1 MNEKSSFDIQQIIE
15 QVRAIITQ
23 PVSYFQSM
31 PRAGGFGDPVVF
43 VAVMGAVAGVI
54 AALFALFGSA
64 GGLLVGVFGA
74 LIFGPLMA
82 VLGAF
87 IGAAVL
93 YVIWKLMGSTEDY
106 EAAFRC
112 QAALAALYPVSALLG
127 IIPYIGSIVTIAW
140 AAWLLVE
147 ASVAVHGRQRKTAQI
162 VFGVLAVLFIFT
174 SLGSERASRE
184 METRME
190 AMGGQFEDLEDLSP
204 EEAGRKMG
212 EFLKGLEEGAQSDR
226 DQ

>member
-1 MNEKSSFDIQQIIE
+1 MSVNNGFDIQQIIAQARE
-15 QVRAIITQ
+15 VITR
-23 PVSYFQSM
+23 PVNYFQSM
-31 PRAGGFGDPVVF
+31 EKTGGFGDPVVF

-54 AALFALFGSA
+54 AAVFALFGSA
-64 GGLLVGVFGA
+64 GGLLAAVFGA

-93 YVIWKLMGSTEDY
+93 YVIWKLMGSTENY
-106 EAAFRC
+106 ETAFRC
-112 QAALAALYPVSALLG
+112 QAALAALYPISALLS
-127 IIPYIGSIVTIAW
+127 IVPYIGGIVTIAW
-140 AAWLLVE
+140 GAWLLVE
-147 ASVAVHGRQRKTAQI
+147 ASVAVHARPRKTAQI

-184 METRME
+184 MDARMAE
-190 AMGGQFEDLEDLSP
+190 VGGHFQDMENLSP

-212 EFLKGLEEGAQSDR
+212 EFLKGLEEGAQSGDA
-226 DQ
+226 Q

>member
-1 MNEKSSFDIQQIIE
+1 MSEKSSFDIQQIIE
-15 QVRAIITQ
+15 QVRAIVTQ

-31 PRAGGFGDPVVF
+31 PRTGGFGDPVVF

-106 EAAFRC
+106 EVAFRC

-127 IIPYIGSIVTIAW
+127 IVPYIGSIVTIAW
-140 AAWLLVE
+140 GAWLLVE

-184 METRME
+184 MEARME
-190 AMGGQFEDLEDLSP
+190 VMGGQFEDLEDLSP

-212 EFLKGLEEGAQSDR
+212 EFLKGLEEGAQTDR

>member
-1 MNEKSSFDIQQIIE
+1 MSVNNGFDIQQIIAQARE
-15 QVRAIITQ
+15 VITR
-23 PVSYFQSM
+23 PVNYFQSM
-31 PRAGGFGDPVVF
+31 QKTGGFGDPVVF

-54 AALFALFGSA
+54 AAVFALFGSA
-64 GGLLVGVFGA
+64 GGLLAAVVGA

-106 EAAFRC
+106 ETAFRC

-127 IIPYIGSIVTIAW
+127 VVPYIGSIVTIAW
-140 AAWLLVE
+140 GAWLLVE
-147 ASVAVHGRQRKTAQI
+147 ASVAVHARPRRTAQI

-184 METRME
+184 MDARMAE
-190 AMGGQFEDLEDLSP
+190 VGEQFKGIEEMSP
-204 EEAGRKMG
+204 EEAGRKLG
-212 EFLKGLEEGAQSDR
+212 EFLKGIEQGAQGDG

>member
-184 METRME
+184 MEARME

>member
-31 PRAGGFGDPVVF
+31 PKAGGFGDPVVF

-127 IIPYIGSIVTIAW
+127 VIPYIGSIVTIAW

-184 METRME
+184 MEARME

-212 EFLKGLEEGAQSDR
+212 EFLKGLEEGAQSDS

>member
-31 PRAGGFGDPVVF
+31 PKAGGFGDPVVF

-127 IIPYIGSIVTIAW
+127 IIPYIGGIVTIAW

-184 METRME
+184 MEARME

-212 EFLKGLEEGAQSDR
+212 EFLKGLEEGAQSDS
-226 DQ
+226 DE

>member
-1 MNEKSSFDIQQIIE
+1 MSVNNGFDIQQIIAQARE
-15 QVRAIITQ
+15 VITR
-23 PVSYFQSM
+23 PVNYFQSM
-31 PRAGGFGDPVVF
+31 QKTGGFGDPVVF

-54 AALFALFGSA
+54 AAVFALFGSA
-64 GGLLVGVFGA
+64 GGLLAAVVGA

-93 YVIWKLMGSTEDY
+93 YVIWKLMGSTENY
-106 EAAFRC
+106 ETAFRC

-127 IIPYIGSIVTIAW
+127 VVPYIGSIVTIAW
-140 AAWLLVE
+140 GAWLLVE
-147 ASVAVHGRQRKTAQI
+147 ASVAVHARPRRTAQI

-184 METRME
+184 MDARMAE
-190 AMGGQFEDLEDLSP
+190 VGGHFQDMENLSP

-212 EFLKGLEEGAQSDR
+212 EFLKGLEEGAQSGDA
-226 DQ
+226 Q